1 MLGMNN
7 KRRASMRAV
16 ILLLLFAVMASI
28 GWQVRDQR
36 SSQATPA
43 MRPMGVSGGVTA
55 SGGSVVEAPVVNA
68 GNGTLVGHSVKNDV
82 SPALRDIKPIPAQP
96 WTTVREMTE
105 PRGENSGQADS
116 APPVNDSVVQK
127 SFGPSMLMPAPITNF
142 AGVGN
147 VDGVYPPDTNGDV
160 GPNHYVQWVNLHF
173 QIWNKNGV
181 SLYGPAA
188 GNTLWTGFGGPCAS
202 QNAGDPIVLYD
213 QAADRW
219 VLSQFTSSAPY
230 GECIAVST
238 TGDPTGSYYRY
249 FFQHSTSEFYD
260 YPHMGVWPDGYYTGF
275 NRFGSVFY
283 NGPSAIVYDR
293 AKMLLGQPATYQEKQ
308 LGTGTGT
315 LISADV
321 DGPTMPPA
329 GTPGFFVSR
338 AASSLQLF
346 KFHVDWATPANSTLT
361 SSSLA
366 VAAYN
371 QLCSGTR
378 SCIPQPGTTVKLDG
392 IGDRIMYR
400 VAYRNFGTHESLVTN
415 HSVDVDSTSA
425 VHAGVRWYEIRN
437 PNGAASIFQQGTY
450 APDAANR
457 WMGSIAQDAQGNMA
471 LGYSVASSS
480 VFPGIRYTGRL
491 VSDPLGQLSQGETVL
506 INGSGSQTGTASR
519 WGDYS
524 AMQVDPV
531 DDCTFWYTTEYLAS
545 TGGAPWVTRI
555 GSFKYP
561 GCSAGP
567 QPTPTNTPVPVPT
580 NTPTNTP
587 VPPPPTNTP
596 TPGPANSMH
605 VGDLDGSATSS
616 GNSWT
621 ARVVVTVHDANENT
635 VSGATVSGTWSV
647 GGPGSGSCTTDSL
660 GQCTVT
666 SNTIRKNIG
675 STTFSVSGVV
685 HATLTYNQSANHDPD
700 GDSNG
705 TSISVSK
712 P

>member
-16 ILLLLFAVMASI
+16 ILLLLFAVLASI

-36 SSQATPA
+36 SSPATPA

-68 GNGTLVGHSVKNDV
+68 GNGTLVGRSVKNDV

-116 APPVNDSVVQK
+116 APPVNDPVVQK

-188 GNTLWTGFGGPCAS
+188 GNTLWSGFGGPCAS

-293 AKMLLGQPATYQEKQ
+293 AKMLLGQPATYQEKK

-480 VFPGIRYTGRL
+480 VFAGIRYTGRL
-491 VSDPLGQLSQGETVL
+491 VSDPLGQLPQGETVL

-621 ARVVVTVHDANENT
+621 ARVVVTVHDANENP
-635 VSGATVSGTWSV
+635 VSGATVSGTWSA